1 LPDAILKMDMRYF
14 LTFACYG
21 AHFHGDESGS
31 VDRHHNQFGTRV
43 LRADRQRAAAERRK
57 MKQAP
62 FKLDRDSGTVVL
74 EALREVCSYRSW
86 NLLAAPIRSEHL
98 HAIVEAEVPPE
109 KVMNDF
115 KSDASRALNRLDYK
129 DRDRRRWAR
138 HGSKRWLW
146 KDQDVREAMRYV
158 VEEQGEPMAVFV
170 GDVP

>member
-1 LPDAILKMDMRYF
+1 MRYF

-21 AHFHGDESGS
+21 ARLHGDESGS
-31 VDRHHNQFGTRV
+31 VNRHHNQFGTRV

-57 MKQAP
+57 MKQPP
-62 FKLDRDSGTVVL
+62 FKLDRASGTVVL

-86 NLLAAPIRSEHL
+86 NLLAAHVRTEHV

-109 KVMNDF
+109 KVMNDL
-115 KSDASRALNRLDYK
+115 KSYASRALNRLDYK

-138 HGSKRWLW
+138 HGSTRWLW
-146 KDQDVREAMRYV
+146 EDQDVREAMRYA

-170 GDVP
+170 GDMP